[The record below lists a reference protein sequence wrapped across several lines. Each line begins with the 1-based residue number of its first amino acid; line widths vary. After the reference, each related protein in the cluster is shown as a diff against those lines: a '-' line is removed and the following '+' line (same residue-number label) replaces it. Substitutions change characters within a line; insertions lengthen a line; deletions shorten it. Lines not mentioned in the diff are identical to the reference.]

1 MLKVIVFMKLF
12 QCKNDLLYPVSV
24 EIYCQNEKNTF
35 KQKKK
40 RNKKPHLY
48 HVIMTDGNTCPRK
61 SGGFPCLP
69 LFYNFFNEW
78 DHTTQYNL
86 LQNMQPNGSEHLK
99 KKL

>member
-1 MLKVIVFMKLF
+1 MISFTLF
-12 QCKNDLLYPVSV
+12 QLKSTVKMKKTHLR
-24 EIYCQNEKNTF
+24 K
-35 KQKKK
+35 KRKKK
-40 RNKKPHLY
+40 KNKKPHLY
-48 HVIMTDGNTCPRK
+48 HVIMTDGNACPRK

-99 KKL
+99 KISYSFMWL